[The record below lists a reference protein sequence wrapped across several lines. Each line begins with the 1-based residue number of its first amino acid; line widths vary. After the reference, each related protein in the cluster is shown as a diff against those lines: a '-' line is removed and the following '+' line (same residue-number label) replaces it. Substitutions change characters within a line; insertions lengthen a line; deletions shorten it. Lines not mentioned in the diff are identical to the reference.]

1 MPSCGR
7 PVQQDRSQGPDPHP
21 QITAGRLRRRT
32 RDKNIGTS
40 GIILVTYTAQ
50 FTLHL
55 RPAIRAPLTPEP
67 RDKPGQFDQIL
78 DTERDSSRTDRGH
91 GILRRDTRPARRQRG
106 QVSLPIA
113 VEDPLF
119 TPVGPLKDEVD
130 LLPELRMER
139 MGDPDGPRH
148 VPGADCS

>member
-1 MPSCGR
+1 M
-7 PVQQDRSQGPDPHP
+7 
-21 QITAGRLRRRT
+21 
-32 RDKNIGTS
+32 GTS

-91 GILRRDTRPARRQRG
+91 GILRRDTRPAGRQRG

-119 TPVGPLKDEVD
+119 SPVGPLKDDVD
-130 LLPELRMER
+130 LLPDLRMER
-139 MGDPDGPRH
+139 VRDPHGQSH
-148 VPGADCS
+148 IAGADCS

>member
-1 MPSCGR
+1 MPSFGL
-7 PVQQDRSQGPDPHP
+7 PVKQARQSQDPHA

-40 GIILVTYTAQ
+40 GIMLVTYTAQ

-67 RDKPGQFDQIL
+67 LDKPGQFDQIL
-78 DTERDSSRTDRGH
+78 DTEWDSSCADRGH

-106 QVSLPIA
+106 QVSLQIA

-119 TPVGPLKDEVD
+119 TPVGPLQHEVD
-130 LLPELRMER
+130 FLPELRMER
-139 MGDPDGPRH
+139 MRDPDGPRH
-148 VPGADCS
+148 IAGADCS